1 MISNVVFKDVAP
13 ADARRAMQS
22 KEVSAL
28 LLVAPPT
35 EKHLSFVR
43 RLFREDVNS
52 FPIVIPVD
60 SAGAIADATG
70 PYESFD
76 IPKGTLRGAPAGSR

>member
-28 LLVAPPT
+28 LLVAP
-35 EKHLSFVR
+35 R
-43 RLFREDVNS
+43 
-52 FPIVIPVD
+52 
-60 SAGAIADATG
+60 
-70 PYESFD
+70 
-76 IPKGTLRGAPAGSR
+76 PKSICRS